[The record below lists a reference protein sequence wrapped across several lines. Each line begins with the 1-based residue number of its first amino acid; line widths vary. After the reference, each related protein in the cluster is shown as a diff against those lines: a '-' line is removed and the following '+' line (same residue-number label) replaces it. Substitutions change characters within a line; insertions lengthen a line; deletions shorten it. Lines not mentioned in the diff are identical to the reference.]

1 MVRYLEI
8 SIDEITFDTYLTIH
22 YTDQELMIKIREENL
37 IKDQSIFPLVIILLT
52 FKIFLLGD
60 VLIMILSRENW
71 CWSLLRQKG

>member
-8 SIDEITFDTYLTIH
+8 SIDEIMFDTYLTIH

-37 IKDQSIFPLVIILLT
+37 IKDQSIFLLVIILLT

-71 CWSLLRQKG
+71 CWQLLRKKG